1 MVEKKQKKVRK
12 KKGEKEKVSQNPE
25 QVINARLRYLANKE
39 DVESFFTRLAAMIL
53 LLLLLF
59 GLAFGVTAMKD
70 DDMSPRISAGDLML
84 YYRLEQNFR
93 INDVVVLEKDGKQ
106 YVGRIVAQGG
116 DTVEITEEAQ
126 LKINGS
132 VVWENDIYYST
143 PQYDSAVAYPVSLSD
158 KQFFVLCDYREG
170 ARDSRYF
177 GAVDLSE
184 IKGKVIT
191 VIRRSG
197 L

>member
-1 MVEKKQKKVRK
+1 MAKKDKKKVR
-12 KKGEKEKVSQNPE
+12 EKEKLSLTPE
-25 QVINARLRYLANKE
+25 QVIAGRLRNLANQE
-39 DVESFFTRLAAMIL
+39 DLLSFLTRLLAMGL
-53 LLLLLF
+53 LLILLF
-59 GLAFGVTAMKD
+59 GVVFGITPMEN
-70 DDMSPRISAGDLML
+70 DDMKPRISAGDLML

-93 INDVVVLEKDGKQ
+93 IDDVIVFEKDNKQ
-106 YVGRIVAQGG
+106 YAGRIVAQGR

-143 PQYDSAVAYPVSLSD
+143 PQYDSAVVYPVSLSD